1 MNHNMIRVLVVD
13 DSAIV
18 RELITEVLSASP
30 DISVVGTASDA
41 SLAFEAVNVLRP
53 DVLTLDIDM
62 PEIDGLTFL
71 RRLMRQHPMPV
82 VVISSALTE
91 GSDLAL
97 EALRLGA
104 VDVVPKPGGPHSIG
118 EIRFRLPERIRAAA
132 VARIKS
138 RTVHG
143 EQAAG
148 KIVYGASVD
157 RGDLIAI
164 GASTGGT
171 EAILEVL
178 RQLPRDSPPIVVVQH
193 IPPLF
198 SARFADRLNEICR
211 MAVREA
217 RDGEPLTTGLAL
229 IAPGNR
235 HLLVKGSPGR
245 FHACLRDG
253 PPVNYSRPSVDVLFA
268 SVAECAGPHAIG
280 VILTG
285 MGSDGAAGLLRMR
298 RAGAYTIAE
307 DKSTCAVFGMPR
319 EAIRLNA
326 ACVVAPL
333 HNGPSVLMKHL
344 AQNGAIKEERQ
355 CKS

>member
-1 MNHNMIRVLVVD
+1 MNRNMIRVLVVD

-18 RELITEVLSASP
+18 RRLITEVLSASP
-30 DISVVGTASDA
+30 DISVVGNAADA
-41 SLAFEAVNVLRP
+41 SIAFEAVRALRP
-53 DVLTLDIDM
+53 DVLALDIDM
-62 PEIDGLTFL
+62 PGIDGLTFL

-104 VDVVPKPGGPHSIG
+104 VDVIPKPGGPHSIE
-118 EIRFRLPERIRAAA
+118 EIRFRLPEKIRTAA

-138 RTVHG
+138 HVGHG
-143 EQAAG
+143 GWTAG
-148 KIVYGASVD
+148 KAVYGALAD
-157 RGDLIAI
+157 RGALIAI

-171 EAILEVL
+171 EAILAVL
-178 RQLPRDSPPIVVVQH
+178 RQLPPDSPPIVVVQH

-198 SARFADRLNEICR
+198 SARFADRLNETCR
-211 MAVREA
+211 IAVREA
-217 RDGEPLTTGLAL
+217 RDGDPLTPGLAL
-229 IAPGNR
+229 IAPGDQ
-235 HLLVKGSPGR
+235 HLLVRGSPGQFR
-245 FHACLRDG
+245 ACLRGG
-253 PPVNYSRPSVDVLFA
+253 PQVNYTRPSVNVLFA
-268 SVAECAGPHAIG
+268 SVAECAGPHAAG

-298 RAGAYTIAE
+298 QAGAYTIAE
-307 DKSTCAVFGMPR
+307 DESTCVVFGMPR

-333 HNGPSVLMKHL
+333 HNCASILMKHL
-344 AQNGAIKEERQ
+344 AQNGAIKEQQQ
-355 CKS
+355 CK